1 MGPKI
6 SRDQKRIRDALKRHG
21 HDAAVRVAFDIE
33 QRKEAAASAAKKS
46 TKATRKR
53 MIEDDTIYNWPP
65 PWLTR
70 KIKLPT
76 EKDEPHER

>member
-33 QRKEAAASAAKKS
+33 QRKEAA
-46 TKATRKR
+46 
-53 MIEDDTIYNWPP
+53 
-65 PWLTR
+65 
-70 KIKLPT
+70 
-76 EKDEPHER
+76 